1 MFSNQTINLTRF
13 LVFWKNYFKFA
24 LNVLTAINIFIFLIQ
39 NGRVSILIK
48 NHMTKWGHEFVL
60 SIFLSREESYISL
73 LWLIKYIL
81 FYGVVRVNL
90 YSEIDTYPS
99 ESPWLIKNFQSERY
113 ILPQKSELSV

>member
-1 MFSNQTINLTRF
+1 MPEVIADEPAELTFDENLIISKAT
-13 LVFWKNYFKFA
+13 FKLSSVKKMGIK
-24 LNVLTAINIFIFLIQ
+24 LNI
-39 NGRVSILIK
+39 
-48 NHMTKWGHEFVL
+48 L

-73 LWLIKYIL
+73 LWLIKCIL